1 MSELSI
7 NELFAGEVSLNTP
20 VLEDGL
26 SMGVY
31 AYRASLD
38 PERVVMLRFEGREQ
52 AGTRSVEGTEKGAYS
67 HLRKFVYTRQAH

>member
-7 NELFAGEVSLNTP
+7 NELLAGEVSLDTA
-20 VLEDGL
+20 VLEDGF

-38 PERVVMLRFEGREQ
+38 PERVVMLRFAGQEQ
-52 AGTRSVEGTEKGAYS
+52 VGTRSVEGTEKGA
-67 HLRKFVYTRQAH
+67 